1 MDRAVPAHH
10 HQGAHALFQRV
21 PNRLCEP
28 GVTVRTQQQD
38 LRPGRA
44 EACGRFLPGVAR
56 TAKGCASV
64 HGDGDQPA
72 RNYASGREPS
82 RYARSLSSQPVKLG
96 LPGARE
102 RLGIFNAGTLDEK
115 DLCLTQ
121 GSSSHYQVLGIPV
134 TATEKD
140 IKVAYR
146 KAARLAH
153 PDHGGDPAAFRRVTL
168 AYETLI
174 DAKRRADYD
183 RSYGSTYSSPAGEEG
198 AHFDAPAA
206 GSRASANVRRPNTPR
221 NTAAD
226 PPVYVPPFEQFGD
239 GTAVPLIPAGV
250 ARQQVHGMPRKR
262 GIFGAEARIQREM
275 RTVQLIT
282 RQILTTIPAA
292 RLVNGLQS
300 PADDSHIDHAVLAGY
315 RLAIIGSMLLP
326 PGAYA
331 WNGST
336 LTHGN
341 RSVAPPQLGHVVRRM
356 QDIFPELNVT
366 GWIVIHST
374 DGNLHQPVIDRHR
387 RAPGGQ
393 GSGYGENSG
402 FVEVVN
408 AAGLARGLKQFLGS
422 GPAPNT
428 VNVPVLA
435 RLLRGMH

>member
-1 MDRAVPAHH
+1 MVIGSAPIRSPSVWANDVA
-10 HQGAHALFQRV
+10 
-21 PNRLCEP
+21 
-28 GVTVRTQQQD
+28 
-38 LRPGRA
+38 GR
-44 EACGRFLPGVAR
+44 
-56 TAKGCASV
+56 
-64 HGDGDQPA
+64 
-72 RNYASGREPS
+72 REPS
-82 RYARSLSSQPVKLG
+82 RYTRSLFPQPVKLG

-102 RLGIFNAGTLDEK
+102 RSGIFNAGTIDEK
-115 DLCLTQ
+115 DLCLRQ

-134 TATEKD
+134 TATVKD

-183 RSYGSTYSSPAGEEG
+183 RSYGSASGGAYSSSTDDEG

-206 GSRASANVRRPNTPR
+206 GSSASANVRRPNTPR

-226 PPVYVPPFEQFGD
+226 PPVYIPPFEQFGD
-239 GTAVPLIPAGV
+239 GTAVPLIPADV
-250 ARQQVHGMPRKR
+250 ARAQVHGMPRKR

-275 RTVQLIT
+275 RTVQLISM
-282 RQILTTIPAA
+282 QILATIPAA

-300 PADDSHIDHAVLAGY
+300 PADNSHIDHAVLAGY

-331 WNGST
+331 WNGNT
-336 LTHGN
+336 LTHGG
-341 RSVAPPQLGHVVRRM
+341 RSVAPPQLAHVVRRM

-366 GWIVIHST
+366 GWIVVHST

-387 RAPGGQ
+387 RAPGGHGE
-393 GSGYGENSG
+393 GSGL
-402 FVEVVN
+402 VEVVN

>member
-1 MDRAVPAHH
+1 M
-10 HQGAHALFQRV
+10 
-21 PNRLCEP
+21 
-28 GVTVRTQQQD
+28 
-38 LRPGRA
+38 
-44 EACGRFLPGVAR
+44 
-56 TAKGCASV
+56 
-64 HGDGDQPA
+64 
-72 RNYASGREPS
+72 
-82 RYARSLSSQPVKLG
+82 
-96 LPGARE
+96 
-102 RLGIFNAGTLDEK
+102 
-115 DLCLTQ
+115 TQ
-121 GSSSHYQVLGIPV
+121 GNSSHYQVLRIPV
-134 TATEKD
+134 TATDKE

-146 KAARLAH
+146 KAARMAH

-183 RSYGSTYSSPAGEEG
+183 RSYGSGSGGAYSTGAAGGEG

-226 PPVYVPPFEQFGD
+226 PPVYVPPFGQFAQG
-239 GTAVPLIPAGV
+239 GGVPLIPEEL

-275 RTVQLIT
+275 RTVQLIS
-282 RQILTTIPAA
+282 RQILTAIPAA
-292 RLVNGLQS
+292 RLINGLQS
-300 PADDSHIDHAVLAGY
+300 PADNSHIDHALLAGY

-331 WNGST
+331 WNGSA
-336 LTHGN
+336 LRHGG
-341 RSVAPPQLGHVVRRM
+341 RSIAPPQLAHTVRRM

-366 GWIVIHST
+366 GWTVVHST
-374 DGNLHQPVIDRHR
+374 DGNLHEPVIDQHR
-387 RAPGGQ
+387 RSTGGDGGSPGGSQ
-393 GSGYGENSG
+393 DI
-402 FVEVVN
+402 VQVVN
-408 AAGLARGLKQFLGS
+408 AAGLARGLKQFLSS

>member
-1 MDRAVPAHH
+1 
-10 HQGAHALFQRV
+10 LI
-21 PNRLCEP
+21 L
-28 GVTVRTQQQD
+28 
-38 LRPGRA
+38 
-44 EACGRFLPGVAR
+44 
-56 TAKGCASV
+56 
-64 HGDGDQPA
+64 
-72 RNYASGREPS
+72 
-82 RYARSLSSQPVKLG
+82 QPVKLAS
-96 LPGARE
+96 PGARE
-102 RLGIFNAGTLDEK
+102 RSGSPDAGTINEK
-115 DLCLTQ
+115 DFCLTQ
-121 GSSSHYQVLGIPV
+121 GSSSHYQVLRIPV

-183 RSYGSTYSSPAGEEG
+183 RSYGSTPGGPYSSPAEDEG

-226 PPVYVPPFEQFGD
+226 APVYVPPFEQFGD
-239 GTAVPLIPAGV
+239 GSAVPLIPADV

-275 RTVQLIT
+275 RTVQLIS
-282 RQILTTIPAA
+282 RQILTAIPAA
-292 RLVNGLQS
+292 RLINGLQS
-300 PADDSHIDHAVLAGY
+300 PADNSHIDHALLAGY

-336 LTHGN
+336 LTHGG

-366 GWIVIHST
+366 GWIVVHST

-387 RAPGGQ
+387 RSPGGQ

-402 FVEVVN
+402 LVEVVN
-408 AAGLARGLKQFLGS
+408 AAGLARGLKQFLSS

-428 VNVPVLA
+428 VSVPVLA

>member
-1 MDRAVPAHH
+1 VP
-10 HQGAHALFQRV
+10 
-21 PNRLCEP
+21 
-28 GVTVRTQQQD
+28 
-38 LRPGRA
+38 RP
-44 EACGRFLPGVAR
+44 
-56 TAKGCASV
+56 AKGCARV
-64 HGDGDQPA
+64 DGDGDQHA
-72 RNYASGREPS
+72 LNYASRREPS
-82 RYARSLSSQPVKLG
+82 LCTQSLFLQPVKLG
-96 LPGARE
+96 TPDAHE
-102 RLGIFNAGTLDEK
+102 RSGISTAGTINEK

-146 KAARLAH
+146 KAARTAH

-174 DAKRRADYD
+174 DTRRRADYD
-183 RSYGSTYSSPAGEEG
+183 RSYGSTSGGAYSSPAGDEG

-226 PPVYVPPFEQFGD
+226 PPVYVPPFEQFD
-239 GTAVPLIPAGV
+239 GGSAVPLIPASV

-275 RTVQLIT
+275 RTVQLIS

-300 PADDSHIDHAVLAGY
+300 PADNSHIDHAVLAGY
-315 RLAIIGSMLLP
+315 RLAIVGSMLLP

-336 LTHGN
+336 LTHGG
-341 RSVAPPQLGHVVRRM
+341 RSVAPPQLGHIVRRM

-366 GWIVIHST
+366 GWIVVHST

-393 GSGYGENSG
+393 GSGYGEGSG
-402 FVEVVN
+402 LVEVVN
-408 AAGLARGLKQFLGS
+408 AAGLARGLKLFLGS